1 MTGPHRPPVPWGMR
15 GNFVCFAPL
24 KAPVVSAAAYRFPG
38 ADGRKASTRVAA
50 LAHAARY
57 GVIAHGVLK

>member
-1 MTGPHRPPVPWGMR
+1 
-15 GNFVCFAPL
+15 
-24 KAPVVSAAAYRFPG
+24 VSAAAHRFPG
-38 ADGRKASTRVAA
+38 PDGRKASTRVAA